1 LRFVGLTDK
10 AHTACKNLPYGTQK
24 LVEIARALAGEVD
37 LLLLD
42 EPAAGLNQSEKL
54 EMAILLKRLR
64 ESGLTMLLIEHDMSL
79 VAQVAESITVL
90 NFGKR
95 IAQGSAGQVLQDPV
109 VIEAYLGR
117 RADLSGGRELAGEKP
132 LLVLEDVHAAY
143 GSVRALRGVS
153 LEVREGEIVA
163 LLGANGAGKSTTLR
177 TISGLMRPE
186 RGSISFGG
194 APIDRKKPEALVGLG
209 IAHVPEGR
217 RIFPGLTVEENVR
230 LGATTR
236 TGVEDLEKVFD
247 LFPDLRRL
255 RHVLGWKLSGG
266 EQQML
271 AIGRGLMGR
280 PRLLLLDEPSLG
292 LAPRLVLAMFESIR
306 EINRRLGT
314 TVLVVEQ
321 NASMALTV
329 ASRGYVLESG
339 RVVLSGPSEEL
350 LASPHVREAYL
361 GGRGSDLARPAG

>member
-1 LRFVGLTDK
+1 MSPG
-10 AHTACKNLPYGTQK
+10 
-24 LVEIARALAGEVD
+24 RA
-37 LLLLD
+37 
-42 EPAAGLNQSEKL
+42 P
-54 EMAILLKRLR
+54 
-64 ESGLTMLLIEHDMSL
+64 
-79 VAQVAESITVL
+79 
-90 NFGKR
+90 
-95 IAQGSAGQVLQDPV
+95 
-109 VIEAYLGR
+109 
-117 RADLSGGRELAGEKP
+117 AGEKP
-132 LLVLEDVHAAY
+132 LLVVEDVHAAY

-163 LLGANGAGKSTTLR
+163 LLGANGAGKSTALR

-186 RGSISFGG
+186 RGSISFAG
-194 APIDRKKPEALVGLG
+194 ATIHRAKPEALVRLG

-217 RIFPGLTVEENVR
+217 RIFPGLTVEENLR

-236 TGVEDLEKVFD
+236 TGIEDLEKIFD

-255 RHVLGWKLSGG
+255 RRVLGWKLSGG

-306 EINRRLGT
+306 EINRTLGT

-339 RVVLSGPSEEL
+339 GVVLSGPAEEL

-361 GGRGSDLARPAG
+361 GGRGPFLARPAG